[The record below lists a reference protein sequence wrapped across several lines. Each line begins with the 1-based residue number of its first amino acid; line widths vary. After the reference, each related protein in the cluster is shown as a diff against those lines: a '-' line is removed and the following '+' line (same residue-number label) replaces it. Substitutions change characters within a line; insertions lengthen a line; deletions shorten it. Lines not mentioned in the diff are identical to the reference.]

1 MNKVYLLIGG
11 NMGDRMANLTL
22 SMNAI
27 EKEIGS
33 IQKMSSIYETAA
45 WGNTEQPDFLNQ
57 ALEIETP
64 LNAEQVMEGLL
75 KIEKQMGRERLIPMG
90 PRSIDLDIIYF
101 NQTIMDIPGLII
113 PHPRLA
119 LRNFVLAPLAEIAPD
134 FEHPILKKTNLQ
146 LYKDSTDTSV
156 VHKKNN
162 L

>member
-57 ALEIETP
+57 ALEIETH

-101 NQTIMDIPGLII
+101 NKEVIESPSLEI

-119 LRNFVLAPLAEIAPD
+119 ERKFVLLPLSEIAPD
-134 FEHPILKKTNLQ
+134 FIHPIFQKTNEVL
-146 LYKDSTDTSV
+146 LKECGDSLAVYKKSD
-156 VHKKNN
+156 

>member
-1 MNKVYLLIGG
+1 
-11 NMGDRMANLTL
+11 
-22 SMNAI
+22 
-27 EKEIGS
+27 
-33 IQKMSSIYETAA
+33 
-45 WGNTEQPDFLNQ
+45 
-57 ALEIETP
+57 
-64 LNAEQVMEGLL
+64 
-75 KIEKQMGRERLIPMG
+75 
-90 PRSIDLDIIYF
+90 
-101 NQTIMDIPGLII
+101 MDIPGLII

>member
-1 MNKVYLLIGG
+1 
-11 NMGDRMANLTL
+11 MANLTL

-101 NQTIMDIPGLII
+101 NKDIIDRPSLEI

-119 LRNFVLAPLAEIAPD
+119 ERKFVLLPLSEIAPD
-134 FEHPILKKTNLQ
+134 FIHPIFQKTNEVL
-146 LYKDSTDTSV
+146 LKECGDSLAVYKKSD
-156 VHKKNN
+156 

>member
-11 NMGDRMANLTL
+11 NMGDRMANLAL
-22 SMNAI
+22 SMKAI
-27 EKEIGS
+27 ETEIGP
-33 IQKMSSIYETAA
+33 IQKKSSVYETAA

-57 ALEIETP
+57 ALKIETP

-101 NQTIMDIPGLII
+101 NHDILNSPSLEI

-119 LRNFVLAPLAEIAPD
+119 ERRFVLLPLSEIAPA
-134 FEHPILKKTNLQ
+134 FIHPVFQKTNEVLLKECGDSLAVYKKTDL
-146 LYKDSTDTSV
+146 
-156 VHKKNN
+156 
-162 L
+162 